1 MSAYLGQLIGQSAGQ
16 YGVPANLFA
25 AQLAQE
31 SSLNPN
37 AFNASSGASGIAQ
50 FMPGTAAQFG
60 VTNPFDPTQ
69 AVPAA
74 AGYMSQLYQRT
85 GSWLGA
91 LTGYGTLPS
100 NPANYTASQA
110 QLAGL
115 ASSIDAQ
122 GGQGGSFNP
131 FANDP
136 FALPTTPG
144 APGTTSA
151 LGQAAGQALGGFLTP
166 LGAIGTWIERGLIVV
181 AGIAI
186 LYGGIRAFGSETAMG
201 RQASRVAGHVT
212 ALPRAVVRRAT

>member
-25 AQLAQE
+25 AQLMQE

-50 FMPGTAAQFG
+50 FTPGTAAQFG

-91 LTGYGTLPS
+91 LTRYGTLPS
-100 NPANYTASQA
+100 NPANYTSSQA

-122 GGQGGSFNP
+122 GGSFNP
-131 FANDP
+131 FSNDP

-212 ALPRAVVRRAT
+212 ALPRAVVRKAT